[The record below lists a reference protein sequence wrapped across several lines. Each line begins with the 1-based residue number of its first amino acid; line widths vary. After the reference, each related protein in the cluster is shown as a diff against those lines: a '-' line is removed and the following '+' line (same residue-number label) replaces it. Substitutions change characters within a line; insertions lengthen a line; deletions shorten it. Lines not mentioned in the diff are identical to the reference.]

1 MGKIADQ
8 ELGAY
13 HIYTLN
19 IPLYYMHT
27 KNSLNYKNNIVGWLN
42 MVKSMIDVIPIDDP
56 LGPATISLLLD
67 ECPLPAKETIL
78 KLSQMFDSLCQVMHP
93 RIHRNIAITM

>member
-1 MGKIADQ
+1 
-8 ELGAY
+8 
-13 HIYTLN
+13 
-19 IPLYYMHT
+19 
-27 KNSLNYKNNIVGWLN
+27 

-56 LGPATISLLLD
+56 LGPATISLLFD